1 MVRLALACH
10 ECAMD
15 MCVKR
20 VLSSFSLVFLSLALT
35 LLSLTHTKVGSR
47 G

>member
-20 VLSSFSLVFLSLALT
+20 VFSVFLSLALT